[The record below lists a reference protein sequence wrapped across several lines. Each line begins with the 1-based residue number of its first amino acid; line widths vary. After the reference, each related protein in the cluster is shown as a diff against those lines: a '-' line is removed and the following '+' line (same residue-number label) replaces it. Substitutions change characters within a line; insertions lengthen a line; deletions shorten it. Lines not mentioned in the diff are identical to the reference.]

1 MISTNHPYLRAG
13 ASLGAAGLIALLA
26 STGGGCASAEL
37 GDCPPSSE
45 AQQALG
51 RQAMTDNCLYC
62 HSSQLT
68 GSLRQDAPEDLNF
81 DDLTFVRAEAAEL
94 YGEAESGAMPPAGP
108 MSAEQI
114 ENFRIYL
121 ACGAPAPTP

>member
-1 MISTNHPYLRAG
+1 MTSTKHSQVRLG
-13 ASLGAAGLIALLA
+13 AFLAAAGLGVLLA
-26 STGGGCASAEL
+26 STSSGCAGADL
-37 GDCPPSSE
+37 GECPPDSA

-68 GSLRQDAPEDLNF
+68 GALRQDAPADYNF
-81 DDLTFVRAEAAEL
+81 DDLAFVRAEAEEL
-94 YGEAESGAMPPAGP
+94 YGEAEEGAMPPSQP

-114 ENFRIYL
+114 ENFRVFL
-121 ACGAPAPTP
+121 ACGAPAP